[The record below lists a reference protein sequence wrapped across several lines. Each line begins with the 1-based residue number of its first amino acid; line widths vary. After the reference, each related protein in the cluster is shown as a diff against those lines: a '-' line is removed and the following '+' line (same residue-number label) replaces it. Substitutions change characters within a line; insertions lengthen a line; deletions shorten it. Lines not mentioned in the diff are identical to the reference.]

1 METINTFIHFRSFLE
16 NHIWFQTKLGK
27 VYAYF
32 QTKTT
37 QKPTCCGNTY
47 LYGLYKGV
55 PPPPRQLLLCVSLNL
70 RHINGVFWLAEE

>member
-55 PPPPRQLLLCVSLNL
+55 PPPPQTTSSLCIVEFTSY
-70 RHINGVFWLAEE
+70 

>member
-1 METINTFIHFRSFLE
+1 METINTLIHFRSFLE

-37 QKPTCCGNTY
+37 QKPTCFGNTY

-55 PPPPRQLLLCVSLNL
+55 PPPPPDNFFSLY
-70 RHINGVFWLAEE
+70 R